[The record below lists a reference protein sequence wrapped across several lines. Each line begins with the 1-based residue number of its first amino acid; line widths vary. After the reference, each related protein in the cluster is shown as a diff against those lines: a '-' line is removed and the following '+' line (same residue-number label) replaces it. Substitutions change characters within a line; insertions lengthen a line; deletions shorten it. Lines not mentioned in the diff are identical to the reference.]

1 MCLFEAALVSLRRVV
16 SVADTSVITLP
27 ILTPGRVYPNLH
39 HQYSKLVDCEE
50 LFYGISRLFNL
61 FHWSQVELFMM
72 WFISKTLCADQPDA
86 DICGNLPVKCK
97 LILSST
103 NPFKRFTGDV
113 ICVIRPQLC
122 SFLILVII
130 FQLQIHDQN
139 KAKTQE

>member
-1 MCLFEAALVSLRRVV
+1 ME
-16 SVADTSVITLP
+16 
-27 ILTPGRVYPNLH
+27 YP
-39 HQYSKLVDCEE
+39 K
-50 LFYGISRLFNL
+50 RLFNL

-103 NPFKRFTGDV
+103 NPFERFTGDV

-139 KAKTQE
+139 KAETQE